1 MNSIHGRLTPAQNV
15 KPNMAEIEAI
25 PGRHS
30 QSPMQTDP
38 RGQLGAGIFLSFK
51 NYEGERLF
59 IKKIIPKLINSA

>member
-1 MNSIHGRLTPAQNV
+1 
-15 KPNMAEIEAI
+15 MAEIEAI

-51 NYEGERLF
+51 NYQGEGLLS
-59 IKKIIPKLINSA
+59 KKIIPKLINSA